1 MRAMARIALTGV
13 TGEIGGR
20 VARRLDQSGIPLR
33 LVVRDPARA
42 PEISDA
48 DVAEATGPEALSM
61 DEVAAALATVVGR
74 PVTYQP
80 ETVDE
85 AYASR
90 SFYGA
95 PQWEVDGWISS
106 YAAIAG
112 GEIAAVTDHVEAVAG
127 HPATSFAETLARHPE
142 LTAHLNA

>member
-48 DVAEATGPEALSM
+48 DVAEATGPEA
-61 DEVAAALATVVGR
+61 
-74 PVTYQP
+74 
-80 ETVDE
+80 
-85 AYASR
+85 
-90 SFYGA
+90 
-95 PQWEVDGWISS
+95 
-106 YAAIAG
+106 
-112 GEIAAVTDHVEAVAG
+112 
-127 HPATSFAETLARHPE
+127 
-142 LTAHLNA
+142 

>member
-80 ETVDE
+80 ETV
-85 AYASR
+85 
-90 SFYGA
+90 
-95 PQWEVDGWISS
+95 
-106 YAAIAG
+106 
-112 GEIAAVTDHVEAVAG
+112 
-127 HPATSFAETLARHPE
+127 ARHPE

>member
-1 MRAMARIALTGV
+1 
-13 TGEIGGR
+13 
-20 VARRLDQSGIPLR
+20 
-33 LVVRDPARA
+33 
-42 PEISDA
+42 
-48 DVAEATGPEALSM
+48 M

-127 HPATSFAETLARHPE
+127 HPATPFAETLARHPE